1 MSISPLQALR
11 AAQRTQ
17 PRPGAAR
24 AYIVVAGATG
34 ALGSAVLR
42 RLIGG
47 QNHAVV
53 HVLAREAIT
62 AGLRGLAVTVVPPVP
77 AAIAHVAANP
87 AADPPDDPVVDPAS
101 DPFAAWPC
109 VAADI
114 GIVMFEAPRDHH
126 ERERALWTPQP
137 AQLAPLA
144 RWMQRGGV
152 HTLAVVMPHAQGQ
165 LPEALKRGLANL
177 DEQAVAALGLERLII
192 VRSAQKPATL
202 PAGGP
207 WLPRVAQF
215 MLGVFKYM
223 VPGAEQP
230 VRADKVAALVQCAL
244 DIAPPGIHIAAPEV
258 VWQAAQGDLPGVAAR
273 WLQAGTVPA
282 PRQEPAHSTAQSS
295 P

>member
-1 MSISPLQALR
+1 M
-11 AAQRTQ
+11 
-17 PRPGAAR
+17 
-24 AYIVVAGATG
+24 AGATG

-42 RLIGG
+42 RLIGR
-47 QNHAVV
+47 QSHAVV

-62 AGLRGLAVTVVPPVP
+62 AGLRGVALTVVPPP
-77 AAIAHVAANP
+77 ALDGGDAQAAAKVGP
-87 AADPPDDPVVDPAS
+87 KAGPQDDPQD

-114 GIVMFEAPRDHH
+114 GIVMFEAPRDFY

-137 AQLAPLA
+137 AQLVPLA

-152 HTLAVVMPHAQGQ
+152 RTLALVLPHAQGQ

-177 DEQAVAALGLERLII
+177 DEQAVAALGLERLIL
-192 VRSAQKPATL
+192 VRSAQKPATA

-223 VPGAEQP
+223 VPSAEQP
-230 VRADKVAALVQCAL
+230 VRADKVAELVQYAL
-244 DIAPPGIHIAAPEV
+244 ALAPPGIHIAAPEV
-258 VWQAAQGDLPGVAAR
+258 VWQAAQGDLPGVVAR
-273 WLQAGTVPA
+273 WLQGAGA
-282 PRQEPAHSTAQSS
+282 PVERREPVQSTAQSS